1 MAVQPLS
8 RPHAHEQRSG
18 DRLVGAGP
26 ARRRK
31 APSARGIARR
41 RVFVIST
48 KWLLPIL
55 AIALLSLI
63 AVWPELARV
72 TDEGR
77 ISFRRVF
84 GAIPDSAVLVEPHY
98 RGVDARGRP
107 YTLTADTA
115 TQISPERVNLVAPIG
130 DVTLDGARWMMVQSK
145 DGVFLQHRDLL
156 DLSGDVQLYRDDGV
170 TLRTQSAAVDLKQGA
185 AASSDRTHAE
195 GPFGQLDAQGFTLLD
210 KGSAIQFQGPA
221 RLILN
226 QAHP

>member
-8 RPHAHEQRSG
+8 HPRVQGHRSG
-18 DRLVGAGP
+18 DRLAAAGP
-26 ARRRK
+26 VRRK

-41 RVFVIST
+41 RILVIST
-48 KWLLPIL
+48 KWLLPVL
-55 AIALLSLI
+55 AVALLSLV

-72 TDEGR
+72 TDESR
-77 ISFRRVF
+77 VSFRRVF

-115 TQISPERVNLVAPIG
+115 TQVSPERVNLVAPVG
-130 DVTLDGARWMMVQSK
+130 DVTLDGTRWMMVQSK
-145 DGVFLQHRDLL
+145 DGVFLQHLDLL

-170 TLRTQSAAVDLKQGA
+170 TMRSQSAAMDLKQGA

-195 GPFGQLDAQGFTLLD
+195 GPFGQLDSQGFTLLD
-210 KGSAIQFQGPA
+210 KGSAIQFHGPS